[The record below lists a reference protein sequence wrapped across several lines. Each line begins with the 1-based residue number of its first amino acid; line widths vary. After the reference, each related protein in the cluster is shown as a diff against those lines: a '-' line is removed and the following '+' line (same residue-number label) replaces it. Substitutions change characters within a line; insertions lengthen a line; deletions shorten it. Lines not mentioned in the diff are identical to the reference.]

1 MQTGTSF
8 WRVNINQTLELLH
21 SHRSDR
27 SFTEQP
33 IAEAE
38 LAAIVEAAY
47 RGPTSINGQQVSLVV
62 VRDPAR
68 RALLAEIAG
77 GQPWIARAPLFIT
90 VLIDFAKTAR
100 AVAAAGEQQVIHESV
115 EGFGVGAVDAGI
127 ALANLMLA
135 ARSLG
140 LGVVPIGGIR
150 KDAQAVIDLLELPQL
165 TFPMCGVAIGHIDQP
180 ARQKP
185 RLPLAT
191 FRHDETYR
199 ADALTPGVIADY
211 DATISHYWQEI
222 GRPEGLPWSRNLAGV
237 YKLVY
242 YRDTKPVAARQGFLN
257 DK

>member
-1 MQTGTSF
+1 M
-8 WRVNINQTLELLH
+8 NETLALLH

-27 SFTEQP
+27 SFTDQ
-33 IAEAE
+33 ALSDAD
-38 LAAIVEAAY
+38 LDAIVGAAY

-68 RALLAEIAG
+68 RARLAEIAG
-77 GQPWIARAPLFIT
+77 GQPWIAKAPVFIT
-90 VLIDFAKTAR
+90 VLIDFNKTAIG
-100 AVAAAGEQQVIHESV
+100 VSAAGETQVIHESV

-150 KDAQAVIDLLELPQL
+150 KDAQAVIDLLELPML
-165 TFPMCGVAIGHIDQP
+165 TFPICGVAIGHVDRP

-191 FRHDETYR
+191 FRHDETYNPL
-199 ADALTPGVIADY
+199 AMSPAVIAEY
-211 DATISHYWQEI
+211 DATISDYWQQI
-222 GRPEGLPWSRNLAGV
+222 GRPDGLPWSRNLAGI